1 MALLFP
7 STTLYYHAY
16 TTHFPK
22 ELCTKH
28 HCTTYSA
35 NCNTKLAQN
44 NLKLLYTEAFTDRKL
59 WPKASFDTEKLSHT
73 QWQQK
78 LQRLTTSLSH
88 HSPKS
93 PLPSVTTSLSHPFY
107 VIISCSGFLPKT
119 HPTQHSYKT
128 ATMRSVLQRHVTNP
142 HVSTHVARKHGNIM
156 RPFHCDLQPQMPKH
170 SKTTHTHTSTQRK
183 LYTKNTFTHSKF
195 LCREAFTH
203 SKLLHTESFYT
214 EKLLHRGVGLLRI
227 QMFEPSLKIDLR
239 TKHVIIVSEKD

>member
-59 WPKASFDTEKLSHT
+59 WPTASFDTEKLSHT

-107 VIISCSGFLPKT
+107 VIISCSGFLPKHT
-119 HPTQHSYKT
+119 PPNIHTKQPRCAAFCSATSQTRMYLRTWQENMATSCGHST
-128 ATMRSVLQRHVTNP
+128 AICNHRCQNTLKLR
-142 HVSTHVARKHGNIM
+142 
-156 RPFHCDLQPQMPKH
+156 
-170 SKTTHTHTSTQRK
+170 THTQAHKESFTQRT
-183 LYTKNTFTHSKF
+183 LLHTASFYA
-195 LCREAFTH
+195 E
-203 SKLLHTESFYT
+203 KLLHTANFCTQKAFTQRSCYT
-214 EKLLHRGVGLLRI
+214 EVLGYSGSKCSSPL
-227 QMFEPSLKIDLR
+227 
-239 TKHVIIVSEKD
+239 

>member
-1 MALLFP
+1 MHTQYTSQKNFVR
-7 STTLYYHAY
+7 TTIARHVLQIAILNLH
-16 TTHFPK
+16 
-22 ELCTKH
+22 
-28 HCTTYSA
+28 
-35 NCNTKLAQN
+35 N

-59 WPKASFDTEKLSHT
+59 WPTASFDTEKLSHT

-88 HSPKS
+88 HSPES
-93 PLPSVTTSLSHPFY
+93 PLPRVTTSLSHHFSKSPLY

-128 ATMRSVLQRHVTNP
+128 ATMRSASQTRMYLRTWQENMAT
-142 HVSTHVARKHGNIM
+142 S
-156 RPFHCDLQPQMPKH
+156 CDLQPQMPKH
-170 SKTTHTHTSTQRK
+170 SKTTRTHTSTQRK

-203 SKLLHTESFYT
+203 SKLLHTASFYT
-214 EKLLHRGVGLLRI
+214 KKLLHGGVGLLRI